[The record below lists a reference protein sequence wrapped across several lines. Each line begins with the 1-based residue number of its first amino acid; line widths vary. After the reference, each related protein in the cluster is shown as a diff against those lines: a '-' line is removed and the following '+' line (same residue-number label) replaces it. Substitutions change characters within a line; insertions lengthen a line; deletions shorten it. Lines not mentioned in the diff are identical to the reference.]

1 MYIKNI
7 IDNFKKYSFLLR
19 QLVSRDFKVKYKRSV
34 LGVLW
39 SLLYLGKTDMLIGP
53 VLPAWANEDILNYLV
68 NTYNLTPIGDPI
80 EDIKKIMGE

>member
-1 MYIKNI
+1 MDYQMLYVIN
-7 IDNFKKYSFLLR
+7 KYR
-19 QLVSRDFKVKYKRSV
+19 KDVSTPQKAAAI
-34 LGVLW
+34 LW

>member
-34 LGVLW
+34 LGSRIKRLR
-39 SLLYLGKTDMLIGP
+39 KEKM
-53 VLPAWANEDILNYLV
+53 
-68 NTYNLTPIGDPI
+68 
-80 EDIKKIMGE
+80 KKIQIKYRMKERL